1 MIFGKKRENET
12 FIDDWQLYE
21 NGKEYHRSLGLY
33 EKASLNERFYRG
45 DQWQGITTNGLPS
58 PVFNIFKRVV
68 DYYVSNILSDSAAL
82 RYSFEAP
89 MEYGESGVRSAFIEE
104 AEKLCNAV
112 ADHRWEKDK
121 IGSKLADALK
131 DAALSGDG
139 VAYVYWDKDV
149 KTGQPFGGDFRT
161 VLLDNTNVFFGNPNI
176 SDVQK
181 QPYILISGR
190 ETVEDV
196 KKTAKRAGADEHTL
210 RQIVSD
216 RDTDGQSGELGAAEL
231 EGTKCVTI
239 IKLFKGEN
247 GNIFRK
253 SVKGAVVIPDTD
265 LGIGLYPI
273 CFFNWTKVKNC
284 WHGEPAATGLAEN
297 QVFINKGYAM
307 MMKHMMDTAF
317 SKVVYDA
324 TVIDEWTN
332 RVGEAIAVNGSV
344 DNVAR
349 VLTGGSMQ
357 SGMLEVV
364 NLAITH
370 TKEFL
375 GATDTA
381 LGNIDPR
388 NTSAIIAVQQA
399 SAMPLQNIRRQLHQF
414 IEDLGLIWLE
424 FMIAYYDELRV
435 VPSGDGGWKGFTLKK
450 ELAGMLRS
458 CRVDVGASTQW
469 SEISALNTLD
479 NLLSRGHISLKQYLE
494 RIPDGIVPK
503 KSELIEEIERSEEV
517 D

>member
-1 MIFGKKRENET
+1 MIFGKKKENESLSG
-12 FIDDWQLYE
+12 DWQLYE
-21 NGKEYHRSLGLY
+21 KGKEYHRSLGLY
-33 EKASLNERFYRG
+33 EKTSVNERFYRG

-58 PVFNIFKRVV
+58 PVFNVFKRVV
-68 DYYVSNILSDSAAL
+68 DYYVSNIMSDSAVM

-89 MEYGESGVRSAFIEE
+89 MEFGGADKSEVISE

-112 ADHRWEKDK
+112 ADRRWEKDK
-121 IGSKLADALK
+121 INSLVADALR

-139 VAYVYWDKDV
+139 VAYVYWDNEAV
-149 KTGQPFGGDFRT
+149 TGQPFSGDFRT
-161 VLLDNTNVFFGNPNI
+161 VLLDNTNVFFGNPNVK
-176 SDVQK
+176 DVQK

-190 ETVEDV
+190 ETVEEV
-196 KKTAKRAGADEHTL
+196 RRAAKHSGADEHTL
-210 RQIVSD
+210 KQIVTD
-216 RDTDGQSGELGAAEL
+216 REVDGQSGEFGSL
-231 EGTKCVTI
+231 EIEETKCVTL
-239 IKLFKGEN
+239 IKLWRGEN
-247 GNIFRK
+247 GNIFFRK

-265 LGIGLYPI
+265 LGIGLYPL
-273 CFFNWTKVKNC
+273 CFFNWTKIKNC
-284 WHGEPAATGLAEN
+284 WHGESAATGLAEN

-357 SGMLEVV
+357 AGMLDVV
-364 NLAITH
+364 NLAISH

-424 FMIAYYDELRV
+424 FMIAYYDEFRM
-435 VPSGDGGWKGFTLKK
+435 VPTGEGNWTNFSVKGKVSG
-450 ELAGMLRS
+450 MIRS

-479 NLLSRGHISLKQYLE
+479 NLLSGGHITLKQYLE

-503 KSELIEEIERSEEV
+503 KTELIEEINV
-517 D
+517 GGLT